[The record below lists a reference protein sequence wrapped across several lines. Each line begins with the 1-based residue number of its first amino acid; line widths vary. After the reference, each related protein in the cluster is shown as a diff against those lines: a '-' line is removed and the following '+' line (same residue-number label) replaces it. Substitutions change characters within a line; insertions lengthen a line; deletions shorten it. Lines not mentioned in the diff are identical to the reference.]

1 MKILIV
7 EDEIQ
12 LCESLKELLKN
23 ENYDVEFVHD
33 GLSGVNFIMSNKYDV
48 IILDIMLPDMDGIEV
63 MTHVRSEGVTTPIL
77 LLTAKSNTTDKIK
90 GLDKGADDYLTKPF
104 NPGELLARLRA
115 LHRRNPY
122 VIKREGTIITFS
134 NITLNKSTIK
144 LYSQNKEVFL
154 THKEFELMELFI
166 SNPHHVFTKDA
177 IISEIWSF
185 DDDVMYNTLEAHI
198 SSLRKKMKYIRSK
211 PRIVTVRGLGYK
223 LEG

>member
-33 GLSGVNFIMSNKYDV
+33 GLSGVDFIMNNKYDV

-104 NPGELLARLRA
+104 NPGELLARL
-115 LHRRNPY
+115 
-122 VIKREGTIITFS
+122 
-134 NITLNKSTIK
+134 KSATPPK
-144 LYSQNKEVFL
+144 
-154 THKEFELMELFI
+154 
-166 SNPHHVFTKDA
+166 
-177 IISEIWSF
+177 
-185 DDDVMYNTLEAHI
+185 
-198 SSLRKKMKYIRSK
+198 SLCN
-211 PRIVTVRGLGYK
+211 
-223 LEG
+223 

>member
-33 GLSGVNFIMSNKYDV
+33 GLSGVDFIMNNKYDV

-122 VIKREGTIITFS
+122 VIKKEGTIITFS

-144 LYSQNKEVFL
+144 LYSQNKEVLL
-154 THKEFELMELFI
+154 TRKELELMELFI
-166 SNPHHVFTKDA
+166 SNPHYVFTKDM
-177 IISEIWSF
+177 IISKIWSF